1 MNWISIVL
9 LGDTTVIMA
18 AIPAETRRYRDPLI
32 GARQTR
38 AALKANRIRTSSGG
52 SRATVIWC
60 DPGRATV
67 LFIIRCSSAARS
79 AGVSSRRQRRLQPS
93 MQPRPTL
100 VPTLRRSLRVA
111 HYLHRDLHILCIG
124 SRTDTNDAEKLPQ
137 DQERQGP
144 HHHRSRSCQASI
156 TAAHEPRADVD
167 APLTVRRNA
176 GALVHGTAG
185 LPTAGVPRHAV
196 AVRDPL
202 PTPVTSGSLGSTPP
216 TGAAEDH
223 GCQPRRD
230 SAALRRVP
238 ARGAG
243 RGR

>member
-1 MNWISIVL
+1 MNWISIVF
-9 LGDTTVIMA
+9 LGDTTVIVA

-38 AALKANRIRTSSGG
+38 AALKANRIRMSSGG

-124 SRTDTNDAEKLPQ
+124 SRPDTNDAEKLPQ

-144 HHHRSRSCQASI
+144 HHHRSRSCQA
-156 TAAHEPRADVD
+156 AH
-167 APLTVRRNA
+167 RR
-176 GALVHGTAG
+176 
-185 LPTAGVPRHAV
+185 
-196 AVRDPL
+196 
-202 PTPVTSGSLGSTPP
+202 GSS
-216 TGAAEDH
+216 
-223 GCQPRRD
+223 PRRLSQGPVAHTSD
-230 SAALRRVP
+230 QRFARVN
-238 ARGAG
+238 ATDGGCRGSRLSTAP
-243 RGR
+243 